1 MKTLDRRSDA
11 IYNSICPLRRIISM
25 VKIRLA
31 RQGRVHTPSYRIVVS
46 DSRRTPSSAA
56 LDQLGSYDS
65 VSGAFTLDEEKAL
78 YWLNQGAIASDS
90 VRTLLTKKGI
100 YKKYT
105 DAKIAAKKAAKSEA
119 K

>member
-1 MKTLDRRSDA
+1 
-11 IYNSICPLRRIISM
+11 M

-46 DSRRTPSSAA
+46 DSRRTPHAEA
-56 LDQLGSYDS
+56 LDQLGTFDT
-65 VSGAFTLDEEKAL
+65 VSGVFTLDEEKAL
-78 YWLNQGAIASDS
+78 YWLNHGAIASDS

-100 YKKYT
+100 YKKFT
-105 DAKIAAKKAAKSEA
+105 DSKAAAKKAAKTEA

>member
-1 MKTLDRRSDA
+1 
-11 IYNSICPLRRIISM
+11 M

-90 VRTLLTKKGI
+90 VRTLLTKKVSTRSILTPRLLPRRLQNPRLSKHGQRH
-100 YKKYT
+100 
-105 DAKIAAKKAAKSEA
+105 
-119 K
+119 